1 MGRGDLSNAEWERLR
16 SLLPPQGGRRGGR
29 WRDHRQVVN
38 GIIWRIRT
46 GAPWRDLP
54 ERYGPWQTCYKR
66 FARWETD
73 GTWARIQQAVQRE
86 VDAAGELDWQ
96 VQVDTSVVRAHQHA
110 AGARKGG

>member
-1 MGRGDLSNAEWERLR
+1 
-16 SLLPPQGGRRGGR
+16 
-29 WRDHRQVVN
+29 VIN
-38 GIIWRIRT
+38 GIIWRTRT

-66 FARWETD
+66 FGRWETD

-86 VDAAGELDWQ
+86 ADAAGGLDWA